1 MDLAKLYSDKA
12 TYPDEMTIE
21 IQGEKMSL
29 KDWRDGLGLKSE
41 FTKHTQDLSQKQK
54 QMEQILAQ
62 QQQREQALQT
72 QLAQAMQARG
82 VNLQHAQ
89 DDDLAAY
96 RSDPAFGPLVK
107 LIEGQQ
113 ATIGQ
118 LAQRMQMD
126 EISVNSWRYQQ
137 QLDRLKEKDP
147 ELDTQALAEYTRNLY
162 SKGPD
167 IDTAYRLSTEEK
179 RMKKLEADAEKRGYE
194 KAKAEPPMPPQPGGR
209 RGGTPNA
216 PELPKDWNS
225 RAALALQEFGPDLQE
240 ALQNRT

>member
-1 MDLAKLYSDKA
+1 MDLNKLYSDRA

-41 FTKHTQDLSQKQK
+41 FTKHTQDLSTKHK
-54 QMEQILAQ
+54 QMETILQQ
-62 QQQREQALQT
+62 QQQREQALQA
-72 QLAQAMQARG
+72 QLAQAMAARG
-82 VNLQHAQ
+82 MDPRKAQ

-113 ATIGQ
+113 TTIGQ

-147 ELDTQALAEYTRNLY
+147 DLNPQELAEYTRNLY

-167 IDTAYRLSTEEK
+167 IDTAYRLHTED
-179 RMKKLEADAEKRGYE
+179 RRFKKAVEEAERKGYE

-209 RGGTPNA
+209 RGGGA
-216 PELPKDWNS
+216 PPAELPKDWNS
-225 RAALALQEFGPDLQE
+225 RAAMALQEFGPDLQE
-240 ALQNRT
+240 ALQNRA